1 MIEELARDLA
11 TGFEGHFTRALF
23 VSGALALFVTGV
35 AAFAWWRG
43 KSWVTNRAPWRSQ
56 AGPYTSFSREDPP
69 PSDRS
74 ASGSQG
80 PTDRASSSPDE
91 QPGARLVREAA
102 SRAAGLRDAWE
113 RSYREAR
120 SGETARLSTPPAQ
133 LELLIEQLLREQ
145 QETNAL
151 LRQIAG
157 QLDRPR

>member
-1 MIEELARDLA
+1 MIEDLARDVA
-11 TGFEGHFTRALF
+11 TGFEGHFMRALF
-23 VSGALALFVTGV
+23 ISGALALFVTGV

-43 KSWVTNRAPWRSQ
+43 KRWVTNRVPGRSQ
-56 AGPYTSFSREDPP
+56 AGPYAAFSSGDPP
-69 PSDRS
+69 PSGRS

-80 PTDRASSSPDE
+80 SADRSSSARYE

-102 SRAAGLRDAWE
+102 ARAAGLRDAWE

-120 SGETARLSTPPAQ
+120 SGETPAASTPPPH

-145 QETNAL
+145 QETNTL

-157 QLDRPR
+157 QLDQTR